1 MSEHEHD
8 EFLAAVDRVAAI
20 PVDPATF
27 PRDVL
32 PEFRVAAAGLIRQ
45 VARIRFAFDGGDL
58 EEFDAL
64 DVEDTSTVIDLEDL
78 REIIAGFHA
87 EGDQPR
93 FSACAAVFDWVIAEG
108 YRPPQG

>member
-20 PVDPATF
+20 QVDPATF
-27 PRDVL
+27 PRDAS
-32 PEFRVAAAGLIRQ
+32 PEFRVAAAELLHQI
-45 VARIRFAFDGGDL
+45 ARIRFEFDGGDL
-58 EEFDAL
+58 EEFDEL
-64 DVEDTSTVIDLEDL
+64 DVEDTSSVIDLEDL
-78 REIIAGFHA
+78 REFVAGFHA

-93 FSACAAVFDWVIAEG
+93 YSACAAVFDWVVAEG